1 LCRREKEKLKGA
13 HMGNITFT
21 LYDLMQMG
29 LMLAACFACYKWGHS
44 KGVDD
49 AIDFFESEGLIED
62 DGA

>member
-1 LCRREKEKLKGA
+1 
-13 HMGNITFT
+13 MGNITFT